1 MKERLIR
8 KFFNPNYSFNM
19 LRHTISSRSHVRNPL
34 YTPET
39 PPERPIFS
47 SHSWQPCQ
55 HDPVPSLFPI
65 SYTVLS
71 RSLASSLNPLL
82 PSSPSVVSQND
93 GSEIRFLSSQADF
106 EFFKSIVYMCVYIWI
121 WTIIRGFVWK
131 RGGYFEFWESCF
143 TWWWHVC
150 NDFVKRFSPL
160 CVGFRLGFA
169 YGRGVERKCGGLFS
183 GRRKQSLLWT
193 RYVKFRTFRIS
204 FPFFLPFLNFLNF
217 FPQILERERG
227 RVIDLGILFFIPRNL
242 RFAIFQVEEY
252 SVLNKI

>member
-106 EFFKSIVYMCVYIWI
+106 EFFKSIVYVRVYMNMDDNPRICLE
-121 WTIIRGFVWK
+121 K
-131 RGGYFEFWESCF
+131 GGI
-143 TWWWHVC
+143 
-150 NDFVKRFSPL
+150 
-160 CVGFRLGFA
+160 
-169 YGRGVERKCGGLFS
+169 
-183 GRRKQSLLWT
+183 
-193 RYVKFRTFRIS
+193 FRILGKL
-204 FPFFLPFLNFLNF
+204 FHVMMTRLQRFR
-217 FPQILERERG
+217 QTIL
-227 RVIDLGILFFIPRNL
+227 
-242 RFAIFQVEEY
+242 A
-252 SVLNKI
+252 SVRWI

>member
-106 EFFKSIVYMCVYIWI
+106 EFFKSIVYVRVYMNMDDNPRICLEKGEI
-121 WTIIRGFVWK
+121 
-131 RGGYFEFWESCF
+131 
-143 TWWWHVC
+143 
-150 NDFVKRFSPL
+150 
-160 CVGFRLGFA
+160 
-169 YGRGVERKCGGLFS
+169 
-183 GRRKQSLLWT
+183 
-193 RYVKFRTFRIS
+193 FRILGS
-204 FPFFLPFLNFLNF
+204 RKLFHVMMTRLQRFR
-217 FPQILERERG
+217 QTIL
-227 RVIDLGILFFIPRNL
+227 
-242 RFAIFQVEEY
+242 A
-252 SVLNKI
+252 SVRWI